1 MSLIN
6 QMLQDLEKRRA
17 SAAERGAV
25 PNQVRV
31 LPSTEKTRLGAW
43 IVMGGIALIA
53 LAGWQYWLTQQRVAM
68 SSPSLPAQAQG
79 AESVAAPGV
88 KYLAEG
94 PATLLA
100 LDLAVLPAPKAVL
113 AARPPVAPLAGAAP
127 STAASAEAPVADP
140 KLKPPL
146 AMAAVIGT
154 EAPAAPVASAA
165 RIVPPAGDAK
175 AASASAVSAVSG
187 VSNVSNIAPVPPVAP
202 KPRSADAGGEPR
214 VQLAATGAQIDK
226 RMQTLT
232 PAQMAENEYR
242 EAANFLGQGRL
253 VEAQDSFRQALQHN
267 PLHAG
272 ARQGL
277 FGLLVDAKRTTEA
290 EQLLKDGLKLNA
302 NQPGLAM
309 ALARLQLDRADANAA
324 IETLQA
330 SAASAQNSPDY
341 LAFFAGLSQRQSRHR
356 EAVEQYL
363 AALRLAPNS
372 GVWLMGLG
380 ISLQALGRNTDAQ
393 DAFRRARAS
402 NTLNPDLQ
410 AFVDQRL
417 RQLQ

>member
-31 LPSTEKTRLGAW
+31 LPTTGKTRLGAW
-43 IVMGGIALIA
+43 IAMGGIALIA
-53 LAGWQYWLTQQRVAM
+53 LAGWQYWLAQQRVAM
-68 SSPSLPAQAQG
+68 SPPPLAAQAQG

-113 AARPPVAPLAGAAP
+113 AARVPVAPLAGAAP
-127 STAASAEAPVADP
+127 SAAASAEVPVVDP

-165 RIVPPAGDAK
+165 KVVSPAGDAK
-175 AASASAVSAVSG
+175 AASASAVSG
-187 VSNVSNIAPVPPVAP
+187 VSIIPPVPPVAP

-341 LAFFAGLSQRQSRHR
+341 LAFFAGLLQRQSRHR

-393 DAFRRARAS
+393 DAFRHARAS

>member
-43 IVMGGIALIA
+43 IVMGGIALTA

-127 STAASAEAPVADP
+127 SAAVSAEAPVADP

-175 AASASAVSAVSG
+175 AASASA
-187 VSNVSNIAPVPPVAP
+187 VSNIAPVPPVAP

-253 VEAQDSFRQALQHN
+253 VEAQDSFAQAGRTEWHWHNQIDGGGAARAEGFGQHRRERQIAGVFKLLDQRAER
-267 PLHAG
+267 PGILIRRRDAGIGGRVGDAG
-272 ARQGL
+272 A
-277 FGLLVDAKRTTEA
+277 TE
-290 EQLLKDGLKLNA
+290 LCG
-302 NQPGLAM
+302 GGG
-309 ALARLQLDRADANAA
+309 RC
-324 IETLQA
+324 
-330 SAASAQNSPDY
+330 
-341 LAFFAGLSQRQSRHR
+341 
-356 EAVEQYL
+356 
-363 AALRLAPNS
+363 ALRA
-372 GVWLMGLG
+372 
-380 ISLQALGRNTDAQ
+380 
-393 DAFRRARAS
+393 ARKG
-402 NTLNPDLQ
+402 
-410 AFVDQRL
+410 
-417 RQLQ
+417 

>member
-25 PNQVRV
+25 PSQVRV
-31 LPSTEKTRLGAW
+31 LPATEKTRLGAW
-43 IVMGGIALIA
+43 IAIGGVALTA
-53 LAGWQYWLTQQRVAM
+53 LAGGQYWLVQQRAAM
-68 SSPSLPAQAQG
+68 SPPPLAAQAQG
-79 AESVAAPGV
+79 AEPVAAPGV
-88 KYLAEG
+88 KYLAQG
-94 PATLLA
+94 PAPLRA
-100 LDLAVLPAPKAVL
+100 LDLAVVPAPKAAV
-113 AARPPVAPLAGAAP
+113 AVRPPVAPMAGIARSPAP
-127 STAASAEAPVADP
+127 SAVAPVVDTKAP
-140 KLKPPL
+140 QPPL
-146 AMAAVIGT
+146 TMAAVIAT
-154 EAPAAPVASAA
+154 EVPAAPAASAA
-165 RIVPPAGDAK
+165 KVVPPAGDAK
-175 AASASAVSAVSG
+175 VASASAVSAVS
-187 VSNVSNIAPVPPVAP
+187 VIVPVPPVAP
-202 KPRSADAGGEPR
+202 KPRAADIGGEPR

-253 VEAQDSFRQALQHN
+253 VEAQDSFRQALQNN

-277 FGLLVDAKRTTEA
+277 FGLLVDAKRTPEA
-290 EQLLKDGLKLNA
+290 EQLLKEGLKLNA
-302 NQPGLAM
+302 NQPGLAL

-341 LAFFAGLSQRQSRHR
+341 LAFFAGLLQRQSRHR

-402 NTLNPDLQ
+402 NTLNAELQ

>member
-43 IVMGGIALIA
+43 IVMGGIALTA

-79 AESVAAPGV
+79 AEPDAAPGV

-113 AARPPVAPLAGAAP
+113 AARLPVAPLAGAPP

-175 AASASAVSAVSG
+175 AASASAVSGISI
-187 VSNVSNIAPVPPVAP
+187 IAPVPPVAP

-341 LAFFAGLSQRQSRHR
+341 LAFFAGLLQRQSRHR

>member
-43 IVMGGIALIA
+43 IVMGGIALTA

-127 STAASAEAPVADP
+127 STAASTEAPVADP

-175 AASASAVSAVSG
+175 AASASG

-309 ALARLQLDRADANAA
+309 ALARLQLDRADACKVSMAA
-324 IETLQA
+324 LA

-341 LAFFAGLSQRQSRHR
+341 LAFFAGLLQRQSRHR

>member
-43 IVMGGIALIA
+43 IVMGGIALTA

-175 AASASAVSAVSG
+175 AASASAVSGISI
-187 VSNVSNIAPVPPVAP
+187 IAPVPPVAP

-341 LAFFAGLSQRQSRHR
+341 LAFFAGLLQRQSRHR

>member
-43 IVMGGIALIA
+43 IVMGGIALTA

-113 AARPPVAPLAGAAP
+113 AARLPVAPLAGAAP
-127 STAASAEAPVADP
+127 SAAASTEAPVADP

-175 AASASAVSAVSG
+175 AASASAVSGISI
-187 VSNVSNIAPVPPVAP
+187 IAPVPPVAP

-277 FGLLVDAKRTTEA
+277 FGLLVDAKRTPEA

-341 LAFFAGLSQRQSRHR
+341 LAFFAGLLQRQSRHR

>member
-43 IVMGGIALIA
+43 IVMGGIALTA

-68 SSPSLPAQAQG
+68 SSPSPPAQAQG

-100 LDLAVLPAPKAVL
+100 LDLAVLPVPKAVL

-175 AASASAVSAVSG
+175 AASASG

-341 LAFFAGLSQRQSRHR
+341 LAFFAGLLQRQSRHR

>member
-31 LPSTEKTRLGAW
+31 LPSTGKTRLGAW
-43 IVMGGIALIA
+43 IVMGGIALTA

-68 SSPSLPAQAQG
+68 SSPLLAAQAQG
-79 AESVAAPGV
+79 AESIAAPGV

-165 RIVPPAGDAK
+165 KVVPPAGDAK
-175 AASASAVSAVSG
+175 AASASG

-226 RMQTLT
+226 RMQMLT

-341 LAFFAGLSQRQSRHR
+341 LAFFAGLLQRQSRHR

>member
-31 LPSTEKTRLGAW
+31 LPTTGKTRLGAW
-43 IVMGGIALIA
+43 IAMGGIALTA
-53 LAGWQYWLTQQRVAM
+53 LAGWQYWLAQQRVAM
-68 SSPSLPAQAQG
+68 SPPPLAAQAQG
-79 AESVAAPGV
+79 AEPDAAPGV

-113 AARPPVAPLAGAAP
+113 AARVPVAPLAGAAP
-127 STAASAEAPVADP
+127 SAAASAEVPVVDP

-165 RIVPPAGDAK
+165 KVVSPAGDAK
-175 AASASAVSAVSG
+175 AASASAVSG
-187 VSNVSNIAPVPPVAP
+187 VSIIPPVPPVAP

-341 LAFFAGLSQRQSRHR
+341 LAFFAGLLQRQSRHR

>member
-31 LPSTEKTRLGAW
+31 LPTTEKTRLGAW
-43 IVMGGIALIA
+43 IAMGGIALTA

-68 SSPSLPAQAQG
+68 SSPSLVAQAQG

-113 AARPPVAPLAGAAP
+113 AGRPPVAPLAGAAP
-127 STAASAEAPVADP
+127 STAASTEAPVADP

-146 AMAAVIGT
+146 AMAAVIGM
-154 EAPAAPVASAA
+154 EAAAAPVASAA
-165 RIVPPAGDAK
+165 KVVPPAGDAK
-175 AASASAVSAVSG
+175 AASASAVSAVSI
-187 VSNVSNIAPVPPVAP
+187 IAPVPPVAP

-341 LAFFAGLSQRQSRHR
+341 LAFFAGLLQRQSRHR

>member
-31 LPSTEKTRLGAW
+31 LPTTEKTRLGAW
-43 IVMGGIALIA
+43 IAMGGIALTA
-53 LAGWQYWLTQQRVAM
+53 LAGWQYWLAQQRVAM
-68 SSPSLPAQAQG
+68 SSPSLAAQAQG

-127 STAASAEAPVADP
+127 STAPSTEVPVVDP

-175 AASASAVSAVSG
+175 AASASAVSG
-187 VSNVSNIAPVPPVAP
+187 VSIIAPVPPVPPVAP

-214 VQLAATGAQIDK
+214 IQLAATGAQIDK

-277 FGLLVDAKRTTEA
+277 FGLLVDAKRTPEA

-341 LAFFAGLSQRQSRHR
+341 LAFFAGLLQRQSRHR

>member
-43 IVMGGIALIA
+43 IVMGGIALTA

-68 SSPSLPAQAQG
+68 SSPSPPAQAQG

-100 LDLAVLPAPKAVL
+100 LDLAVLPVPKAVL
-113 AARPPVAPLAGAAP
+113 AARLPVAPLAGAAP
-127 STAASAEAPVADP
+127 SAAASTEAPVADP

-175 AASASAVSAVSG
+175 AASASAVSGISI
-187 VSNVSNIAPVPPVAP
+187 IAPVPPVAP

-277 FGLLVDAKRTTEA
+277 FGLLVDAKRTPEA
-290 EQLLKDGLKLNA
+290 EQLLKDGLKINA

-341 LAFFAGLSQRQSRHR
+341 LAFFAGLLQRQSRHR

>member
-43 IVMGGIALIA
+43 IVMGGIALTA

-127 STAASAEAPVADP
+127 STAPSTEAPVVDP

-154 EAPAAPVASAA
+154 EAAAAPVASAA

-175 AASASAVSAVSG
+175 AASASAVSGISI
-187 VSNVSNIAPVPPVAP
+187 IAPVPPVAP

-341 LAFFAGLSQRQSRHR
+341 LAFFAGLLQRQSRHR

>member
-43 IVMGGIALIA
+43 IVMGGIALTA

-113 AARPPVAPLAGAAP
+113 AARPPVAPLAGGAP

-175 AASASAVSAVSG
+175 AASASAVSGISI
-187 VSNVSNIAPVPPVAP
+187 IAPVPPVAP

-341 LAFFAGLSQRQSRHR
+341 LAFFAGLLQRQSRHR

>member
-1 MSLIN
+1 M
-6 QMLQDLEKRRA
+6 
-17 SAAERGAV
+17 
-25 PNQVRV
+25 
-31 LPSTEKTRLGAW
+31 
-43 IVMGGIALIA
+43 
-53 LAGWQYWLTQQRVAM
+53 
-68 SSPSLPAQAQG
+68 
-79 AESVAAPGV
+79 
-88 KYLAEG
+88 
-94 PATLLA
+94 
-100 LDLAVLPAPKAVL
+100 
-113 AARPPVAPLAGAAP
+113 
-127 STAASAEAPVADP
+127 
-140 KLKPPL
+140 
-146 AMAAVIGT
+146 
-154 EAPAAPVASAA
+154 
-165 RIVPPAGDAK
+165 
-175 AASASAVSAVSG
+175 
-187 VSNVSNIAPVPPVAP
+187 PPVAP
-202 KPRSADAGGEPR
+202 KPRAADIGGEPR
-214 VQLAATGAQIDK
+214 AQLAATGAQIDK

-253 VEAQDSFRQALQHN
+253 VEAQDSFRQALQNN

-341 LAFFAGLSQRQSRHR
+341 LAFFAGLLQRQSRHR

>member
-31 LPSTEKTRLGAW
+31 LPTTGKTRLGAW
-43 IVMGGIALIA
+43 IAMGGIALIA
-53 LAGWQYWLTQQRVAM
+53 LAGWQYWLAQQRVAM
-68 SSPSLPAQAQG
+68 SPPPLAAQAQG

-113 AARPPVAPLAGAAP
+113 AARVPVAPLAGAAP
-127 STAASAEAPVADP
+127 SAAASAEVPVVDP

-165 RIVPPAGDAK
+165 KVVSPAGDAK
-175 AASASAVSAVSG
+175 AASASAVSG
-187 VSNVSNIAPVPPVAP
+187 VSIIPPVPPVAP

-232 PAQMAENEYR
+232 PTQMAENEYR

-341 LAFFAGLSQRQSRHR
+341 LAFFAGLLQRQSRHR

>member
-31 LPSTEKTRLGAW
+31 LPTTEKTRLGAW
-43 IVMGGIALIA
+43 IAMGGIALTA
-53 LAGWQYWLTQQRVAM
+53 LAGWQYWLAQQRVAM
-68 SSPSLPAQAQG
+68 SSPPLAAQAQG
-79 AESVAAPGV
+79 AEPDAAPGV

-113 AARPPVAPLAGAAP
+113 AGRPPVAPLAGAAP
-127 STAASAEAPVADP
+127 STAASTEAPVADP

-146 AMAAVIGT
+146 AMAAVIGM
-154 EAPAAPVASAA
+154 EAAAAPVASAA
-165 RIVPPAGDAK
+165 KVVPPAGDAK
-175 AASASAVSAVSG
+175 AASASAVSAVSI
-187 VSNVSNIAPVPPVAP
+187 IAPVPPVPPVAP

-277 FGLLVDAKRTTEA
+277 FGLLVDAKRTPEA

-341 LAFFAGLSQRQSRHR
+341 LAFFAGLLQRQSRHR

>member
-17 SAAERGAV
+17 SAAERGAM

-31 LPSTEKTRLGAW
+31 LPAAEKTPLRVWMA
-43 IVMGGIALIA
+43 IGGIALA
-53 LAGWQYWLTQQRVAM
+53 VLAAWQYWLARNPADPLRTPSGSGQVEAGPEV
-68 SSPSLPAQAQG
+68 SSSAVSAESPSA
-79 AESVAAPGV
+79 
-88 KYLAEG
+88 KYLADG
-94 PATLLA
+94 PASRLT
-100 LDLAVLPAPKAVL
+100 LDLAVVPASTPHV
-113 AARPPVAPLAGAAP
+113 AARPPAVTQSGSAAGAVAPSGVQGGALP
-127 STAASAEAPVADP
+127 ASS
-140 KLKPPL
+140 
-146 AMAAVIGT
+146 VIAT
-154 EAPAAPVASAA
+154 EAPAAPLAGPAKVLA
-165 RIVPPAGDAK
+165 PPPDTK
-175 AASASAVSAVSG
+175 A
-187 VSNVSNIAPVPPVAP
+187 VPPVAAVP
-202 KPRSADAGGEPR
+202 AQAAASKPRTADAGGESRPP
-214 VQLAATGAQIDK
+214 LAVAGAQIDK

-253 VEAQDSFRQALQHN
+253 VEAQDGFRQALQHN
-267 PLHAG
+267 PMHVG

-277 FGLLVDAKRTTEA
+277 FGLLVDARRTAEA
-290 EQLLKDGLKLNA
+290 EQLLKEGLKLNPG
-302 NQPGLAM
+302 QPGLAM

-341 LAFFAGLSQRQSRHR
+341 LAFFAGLLQRQSRHR
-356 EAVEQYL
+356 EAVEQYQT
-363 AALRLAPNS
+363 ALRLAPNA

-380 ISLQALGRNTDAQ
+380 ISLQALGRNTEAQ

-402 NTLNPDLQ
+402 NTLNAELQ

>member
-17 SAAERGAV
+17 SAAERGAM
-25 PNQVRV
+25 PSQVRV
-31 LPSTEKTRLGAW
+31 LPATEKTRLGAW
-43 IVMGGIALIA
+43 IAIGGIALTA
-53 LAGWQYWLTQQRVAM
+53 LAGWQYWLAQQRVAM
-68 SSPSLPAQAQG
+68 SSPPPAAQAQG
-79 AESVAAPGV
+79 AEPVAAPGV
-88 KYLAEG
+88 KYLAEA
-94 PATLLA
+94 PATLRA
-100 LDLAVLPAPKAVL
+100 LDLAVVPAPKAAV
-113 AARPPVAPLAGAAP
+113 AVRPPAAPMAGIAPSSAPSAVAPVVDTKAP
-127 STAASAEAPVADP
+127 Q
-140 KLKPPL
+140 PPL
-146 AMAAVIGT
+146 AMAAVIAT
-154 EAPAAPVASAA
+154 EVPAAPAASAA
-165 RIVPPAGDAK
+165 KVVPPAGDAK
-175 AASASAVSAVSG
+175 VASASAVSAVS
-187 VSNVSNIAPVPPVAP
+187 VIAPLPPVAP
-202 KPRSADAGGEPR
+202 KPRAADIGGEPR

-232 PAQMAENEYR
+232 TAQMAENEYR

-253 VEAQDSFRQALQHN
+253 VEAQDSFRQALQNN

-277 FGLLVDAKRTTEA
+277 FGLLVDAKRTPEA
-290 EQLLKDGLKLNA
+290 EQLLKEGLKLNA
-302 NQPGLAM
+302 NQPGLAL

-341 LAFFAGLSQRQSRHR
+341 LAFFAGLLQRQSRHR

-402 NTLNPDLQ
+402 NTLNAELQ

>member
-31 LPSTEKTRLGAW
+31 LPTTEKTRLGAW
-43 IVMGGIALIA
+43 IAMGGIALTA
-53 LAGWQYWLTQQRVAM
+53 LAGWQYWLAQQRVAM
-68 SSPSLPAQAQG
+68 SSPSLAAQAQG
-79 AESVAAPGV
+79 AEPDAAPGV

-113 AARPPVAPLAGAAP
+113 AGRPPVALLAGAAP
-127 STAASAEAPVADP
+127 STAASTEAPVAAP

-146 AMAAVIGT
+146 AMAAVIGM
-154 EAPAAPVASAA
+154 EAAAAPVASAA
-165 RIVPPAGDAK
+165 KVVPPAGDAK
-175 AASASAVSAVSG
+175 AASASAVSAVSI
-187 VSNVSNIAPVPPVAP
+187 IAPVPPVAP

-277 FGLLVDAKRTTEA
+277 FGLLVDAKRTPEA

-341 LAFFAGLSQRQSRHR
+341 LAFFAGLLQRQSRHR

>member
-43 IVMGGIALIA
+43 IVMGGIALTA

-113 AARPPVAPLAGAAP
+113 AARPPVAPLAGAPP

-175 AASASAVSAVSG
+175 AASASAVSGISI
-187 VSNVSNIAPVPPVAP
+187 IAPVPPVAP

-341 LAFFAGLSQRQSRHR
+341 LAFFAGLLQRQSRHR

>member
-43 IVMGGIALIA
+43 IAMGGIALTA
-53 LAGWQYWLTQQRVAM
+53 LAGWQYWLAQQRVAM

-127 STAASAEAPVADP
+127 STAASTEAPVAAP

-175 AASASAVSAVSG
+175 AASASAVSGISI
-187 VSNVSNIAPVPPVAP
+187 IAPVPPVAP

-253 VEAQDSFRQALQHN
+253 VEEQDSFRQALQHN

-341 LAFFAGLSQRQSRHR
+341 LAFFAGLLQRQSRHR

>member
-1 MSLIN
+1 
-6 QMLQDLEKRRA
+6 
-17 SAAERGAV
+17 
-25 PNQVRV
+25 
-31 LPSTEKTRLGAW
+31 
-43 IVMGGIALIA
+43 
-53 LAGWQYWLTQQRVAM
+53 M
-68 SSPSLPAQAQG
+68 SSPQSAAPVRGAEPVAAQAL
-79 AESVAAPGV
+79 VIDAAADV
-88 KYLAEG
+88 KYLTQG
-94 PATLLA
+94 PATLRA
-100 LDLAVLPAPKAVL
+100 LDLAVVPAPKAAV
-113 AARPPVAPLAGAAP
+113 AVRPPAAPMAGIAPSSAPSAVAPVVGTKAP
-127 STAASAEAPVADP
+127 Q
-140 KLKPPL
+140 PPL
-146 AMAAVIGT
+146 AMAAVIAT
-154 EAPAAPVASAA
+154 EVPAALAASAA
-165 RIVPPAGDAK
+165 KVVSPTGDAK
-175 AASASAVSAVSG
+175 VASASAVSAVS
-187 VSNVSNIAPVPPVAP
+187 VIVPVPPVAP
-202 KPRSADAGGEPR
+202 KPRAADIGGEPR
-214 VQLAATGAQIDK
+214 AQLAATGVQIDK

-253 VEAQDSFRQALQHN
+253 VEAQDSFRQALQNN

-277 FGLLVDAKRTTEA
+277 FGLLVDAKRTAEA

-302 NQPGLAM
+302 NQPGLAI
-309 ALARLQLDRADANAA
+309 ALARLQLDRADANTA

-341 LAFFAGLSQRQSRHR
+341 LAFFAGLLQRQSRHR

-372 GVWLMGLG
+372 GVWSMGLG

-402 NTLNPDLQ
+402 NTLNAELQ

>member
-31 LPSTEKTRLGAW
+31 LPSTGKTRLGAW
-43 IVMGGIALIA
+43 IVMGGIALTA

-127 STAASAEAPVADP
+127 STAASTEAPVADP

-175 AASASAVSAVSG
+175 AASASAVSG

-341 LAFFAGLSQRQSRHR
+341 LAFFAGLLQRQSRHR